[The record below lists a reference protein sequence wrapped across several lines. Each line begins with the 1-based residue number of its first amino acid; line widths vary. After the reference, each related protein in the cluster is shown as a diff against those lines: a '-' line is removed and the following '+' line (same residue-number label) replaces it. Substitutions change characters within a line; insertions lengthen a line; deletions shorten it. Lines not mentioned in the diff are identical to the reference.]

1 MAYFFKA
8 SRLMAYFFKMKK
20 QKALW
25 KAVVIGL
32 GALIL
37 LSGCRSA
44 STSANSNANTA
55 ASVVDVT
62 AAQAVVRPI
71 PTYFEATGNLVSDA
85 QTDVAPAVS
94 GKIVQVNFDI
104 GSYLNQGDI
113 MLRLDDRDARIRLEQ
128 AQSQLQQAQS
138 NVMQAEAQAEQAR
151 ANVRQ
156 AQAQLGLSENERF
169 DINSIAEVRNAKAAL
184 DLAEKE
190 FARASRLL
198 ESGDTSRSQYELRRT
213 QRDQAASQHQTALNG
228 ANQRFAAI
236 RTAQAQ
242 VDTALAGVRAARS
255 AVGTAQAQVDAA
267 QKAVSD
273 TYVKAPISGF
283 VSDRVADVGE
293 YISPSTP
300 NSKIATIVRTSTL
313 RLRIDVPE
321 QSVAKVA
328 TGQNISLQVSAYPDR
343 NFAGTVV
350 RMSPSVNATA
360 RTLVVEAE
368 VPNSQGLLKPG
379 QFATVRITQSK
390 PEPAVMIP
398 VAAVRT
404 EGDINRVFIIKD
416 GAAREQ
422 IVQLGL
428 LENDMIQVKTGV
440 VEGDMVA
447 TSNLAALSDG
457 VFVRQ
462 Q

>member
-1 MAYFFKA
+1 MTKAKAIWTATMMA
-8 SRLMAYFFKMKK
+8 L
-20 QKALW
+20 AL
-25 KAVVIGL
+25 A
-32 GALIL
+32 AMTA
-37 LSGCRSA
+37 CNR
-44 STSANSNANTA
+44 SNATTNTNA
-55 ASVVDVT
+55 NNQPTTIDVT
-62 AAQAVVRPI
+62 AGQAVIRSI

-85 QTDVAPAVS
+85 STDVAPAVS
-94 GKIVQVNFDI
+94 GKIVAVNFDI

-128 AQSQLQQAQS
+128 SQSQLQQAQS
-138 NVMQAEAQAEQAR
+138 AVMQAQAQAEQAR

-156 AQAQLGLSENERF
+156 AQAQLGLSENEKF
-169 DINSIAEVRNAKAAL
+169 DINDVAEVRSAKAAL
-184 DLAEKE
+184 DLAELE
-190 FARASRLL
+190 YNRAGRLI
-198 ESGDTSRSQYELRRT
+198 ESGDLSRSLYDQRRT
-213 QRDQAASQHQTALNG
+213 QRDQAKSAYQTALNS

-242 VDTALAGVRAARS
+242 VATADAGVRAAQS
-255 AVGTAQAQVDAA
+255 AVGSAQAQVEAA
-267 QKAVSD
+267 QKALND
-273 TYVKAPISGF
+273 TYVKAPISGY

-293 YISPSTP
+293 YISPNTP
-300 NSKIATIVRTSTL
+300 NSKIATIVRTAVL

-321 QSVAKVA
+321 QSIGKVA
-328 TGQNISLQVSAYPDR
+328 TGQNISLQVSAFPDR

-350 RMSPSVNATA
+350 RMSPNVNASA

-368 VPNSQGLLKPG
+368 VPNTEGLLKPG

-398 VAAVRT
+398 VSAVRT
-404 EGDINRVFIIKD
+404 EGDVSRVFVIKD
-416 GAAREQ
+416 GAAHEQ

-428 LENDMIQVKTGV
+428 LESDMIQVKQGV
-440 VEGDMVA
+440 IEGDTVA
-447 TSNLAALSDG
+447 TSNLNALSDG

>member
-1 MAYFFKA
+1 MSKA
-8 SRLMAYFFKMKK
+8 RAIWSAAILVFASVFMSSCSR
-20 QKALW
+20 
-25 KAVVIGL
+25 
-32 GALIL
+32 
-37 LSGCRSA
+37 
-44 STSANSNANTA
+44 SNATTNTNA
-55 ASVVDVT
+55 NNQPTTVDVT
-62 AAQAVVRPI
+62 AAQAVIRSI

-85 QTDVAPAVS
+85 STDVAPAVS
-94 GKIVQVNFDI
+94 GKIVAVNFDI

-128 AQSQLQQAQS
+128 AQSQLQQSQS
-138 NVMQAEAQAEQAR
+138 GVMQAEAQAEQAR

-156 AQAQLGLSENERF
+156 ALAQLGLAENAKF
-169 DINSIAEVRNAKAAL
+169 NINDVAEVKNAKATL
-184 DLAEKE
+184 DLAELE
-190 FARASRLL
+190 FTRAGRLI
-198 ESGDTSRSQYELRRT
+198 ESGDLSRSLYDQRRT
-213 QRDQAASQHQTALNG
+213 QRDQAQSAYQTALNG

-242 VDTALAGVRAARS
+242 VSTAEAGVKAAQS
-255 AVGTAQAQVDAA
+255 AVGAAQAQVDAA
-267 QKAVSD
+267 QKAIND

-293 YISPSTP
+293 YISPSAP
-300 NSKIATIVRTSTL
+300 NTKIATMVRTSVL
-313 RLRIDVPE
+313 RLRIDIPE
-321 QSVAKVA
+321 QSIGKVA
-328 TGQNISLQVSAYPDR
+328 TGQNISLQVSAFPDR

-360 RTLVVEAE
+360 RTLTVEAE
-368 VPNSQGLLKPG
+368 VPNPEGLLKPG
-379 QFATVRITQSK
+379 QFATVRVTQSK

-404 EGDINRVFIIKD
+404 EGDVSRVFVIKD
-416 GAAREQ
+416 GAAHEQ

-428 LENDMIQVKTGV
+428 LENDMIQVKQGV
-440 VEGDMVA
+440 VEGDTVA
-447 TSNLAALSDG
+447 TSNINALSDG